1 MVAAT
6 SVTAAPIDELIEGK
20 RRASGE
26 PNLFVNS
33 CGQGIPEGSRIL
45 GVGVDVPRSRTHTK
59 GRGMQGRTER
69 SFMHSKENSVSDS
82 ARPEVAAFSELEQ
95 LVKHLGDEL
104 ASFRRRALQAEARLK
119 SLESTGVKGVMSPER
134 VQYLERENAGLTTRL
149 DAARARTQQMIDRVR
164 FLRQQ
169 HDGAAAR

>member
-1 MVAAT
+1 M
-6 SVTAAPIDELIEGK
+6 
-20 RRASGE
+20 
-26 PNLFVNS
+26 
-33 CGQGIPEGSRIL
+33 
-45 GVGVDVPRSRTHTK
+45 
-59 GRGMQGRTER
+59 
-69 SFMHSKENSVSDS
+69 SDS
-82 ARPEVAAFSELEQ
+82 VRPEIAAFAELEQ

-119 SLESTGVKGVMSPER
+119 TLESTGVKGVVSTER

-169 HDGAAAR
+169 HDGAPAR

>member
-1 MVAAT
+1 
-6 SVTAAPIDELIEGK
+6 
-20 RRASGE
+20 
-26 PNLFVNS
+26 
-33 CGQGIPEGSRIL
+33 
-45 GVGVDVPRSRTHTK
+45 
-59 GRGMQGRTER
+59 
-69 SFMHSKENSVSDS
+69 VSDS
-82 ARPEVAAFSELEQ
+82 VRPEVAAFAELEQ

-119 SLESTGVKGVMSPER
+119 TLESAGVKGVVSPER
-134 VQYLERENAGLTTRL
+134 VHYLERENAGLTSRL